1 MEAVAA
7 AKRDSAKESQNYA
20 NQLGAETEAK
30 RKAAEAT
37 REAAEKEKN
46 LKEETEKRDSAGKA
60 ATKTMNDS
68 LAVLEATGGE
78 MDKLTK
84 RFYEQQGAF
93 TQHAKGWDGW
103 AAGTARAAQ
112 EVKQAYETQKGAVD
126 GLLATLQQYNE
137 TGEWTA
143 QVQQAMIQSGGDL
156 ALQYDLLDQQT
167 LDNLK
172 GEVEAVNDKLREM
185 QQEAQDAQ
193 DRIAELNAE
202 IAAERGDT
210 ATADRL
216 KLELQQRQ
224 ALADIDAKIRE
235 AEMQGNTTLLAALEE
250 QRRKLEE
257 LYALKERNLE
267 KDIQARKEQERAAKS
282 KSDTSSSSGGSG
294 GSSGSS
300 GSSSSSGSSGSSSG
314 GGGAPNKSSG
324 FSLTIN
330 TTGGIIDRTFAEELA
345 RKIKPALDDIS
356 RRST

>member
-1 MEAVAA
+1 MSTSS
-7 AKRDSAKESQNYA
+7 RTHSAP
-20 NQLGAETEAK
+20 
-30 RKAAEAT
+30 
-37 REAAEKEKN
+37 
-46 LKEETEKRDSAGKA
+46 
-60 ATKTMNDS
+60 
-68 LAVLEATGGE
+68 
-78 MDKLTK
+78 
-84 RFYEQQGAF
+84 
-93 TQHAKGWDGW
+93 
-103 AAGTARAAQ
+103 
-112 EVKQAYETQKGAVD
+112 
-126 GLLATLQQYNE
+126 
-137 TGEWTA
+137 
-143 QVQQAMIQSGGDL
+143 
-156 ALQYDLLDQQT
+156 
-167 LDNLK
+167 
-172 GEVEAVNDKLREM
+172 
-185 QQEAQDAQ
+185 
-193 DRIAELNAE
+193 
-202 IAAERGDT
+202 
-210 ATADRL
+210 
-216 KLELQQRQ
+216 QQRQ